1 MRSET
6 IANVAVN
13 AVKLQKFE
21 AIKGKSWSP
30 KTMVHGKR
38 FKATFKA
45 DVILRMRRELGG
57 L

>member
-1 MRSET
+1 
-6 IANVAVN
+6 
-13 AVKLQKFE
+13 LPKFE

-30 KTMVHGKR
+30 RTMVAATLVR
-38 FKATFKA
+38 RTRALSLTATFEA